1 MAGLHFDATC
11 NNEDVMRKVRESQKA
26 FTELANTAEA
36 QGKRIDVAFEKI
48 SLKSLERV
56 QEIMKSFPKEVQGI
70 SSFQKQVDELEK
82 HIERV
87 NQRIVSVGSGKLNPT
102 LSDTS
107 SNINIGDVLK
117 QQVYVGAQSINT
129 LTEKIIQQKILIK
142 DIEND
147 VRTLGEA
154 YRKAGAGTTRGN
166 ALFADFKGAKAA
178 LQEEKA
184 ALFDLQTQ
192 QAQARLSVRKLKDE
206 QSLYQ
211 KETQKVVDSNNQM
224 AVSFQKTLAAIGG
237 TAMLKKFVSDVVKVR
252 GEMQQ
257 IEVSLSTLLQN
268 KEKADTLMSQIVK
281 TAAETPFS
289 VTELATGSKQLV
301 AYGFQAEE
309 VNDTL
314 IRLGNIASGL
324 GLPLE
329 RLTYLYGTTMT
340 QGRLYARD
348 LMQFTTSG
356 IPMLQGLADM
366 YGKSTDE
373 VNKMVSAGKIG
384 FPEVKKVIE
393 NLTDEGGK
401 FFNLMQEQ
409 SKTLTG
415 KISNLGDAWD
425 EMLNKIGQSNE
436 GILNG
441 SLDSTKYLVE
451 HYEAVG
457 KVLIGLIS
465 TFGAYKAATI
475 AYYAISKTYG
485 VYDIATKE
493 LQFVATMKNIVA
505 TKALAVQQAILN
517 KTALANPYVLVATL
531 VVGAAAAMWALH
543 DSTTAAEKAQRKFND
558 EQEKFNKQ
566 QEDRKR
572 KIESLIRTIQ
582 DETETEYARVEA
594 YEELQRYSP
603 ALVAAYSREELATL
617 ELAKSQKVL
626 NEERDKTDYS
636 SIISN
641 VEKYTEY
648 VNRLSKNGDKLR
660 NVGNMYSG
668 MVGEYGINTTW
679 NDRLELAKEDL
690 KKWQEA
696 LNTYNRLKKE
706 AEENAKPVEVKLLEA
721 KSSRDEIVQEFA
733 AAKFTFEEEQRKIK
747 ESGFGIIPID
757 VQIRFDNAKEQLSNI
772 DKIIAS
778 LMGKS
783 SQTYKEAY
791 DTAKIEWKAAQ
802 KAFEESKKKSKAE
815 YVAAKKDLDDK
826 EKVFKDLGGVINTSK
841 QENAADKLRKEQE
854 KYNQLLDKNKREQNR
869 AEKDAQ
875 FESEQTGID
884 ALQDGSEK
892 TLKQRKLNHEKEL
905 EAIKREAEDNKL
917 AAIEKARG
925 EFDANESV
933 KAAEKTKYVKQTFNV
948 EEYIKSQP
956 AQDIFKKED
965 ERVQDKIISKE
976 IQYNRGDDL
985 KYILDEYQ
993 DYTDKRLAIE
1003 KKFNEDIATLQEQRK
1018 QAEKDGNTEQVEQ
1031 IDRSIAQATKN
1042 KGMELMG
1049 LDYDK
1054 LKESPEYIRAFENLK
1069 ETSSETLN
1077 SLLSQ
1082 LENAKGAAAKV
1093 LSPDQLREYTTTIQE
1108 IMDELDARNP
1118 FQSLSDKKKE
1128 LAEAEEELAK
1138 AQIELE
1144 NARAQAEAVKGGAM
1158 IENGIKSSKY
1168 NPKTG
1173 KIDSTKS
1180 YLTEAQALDKVKK
1193 KTDNYNEAKDK
1204 VTKSDAKVKKSQ
1216 KEVRS
1221 EIDELCN
1228 TIDDLGKSIGGPA
1241 GEIISLIGNIGSFT
1255 LMAMSGVEAA
1265 ADTSANAISTVEKA
1279 SVILAII
1286 SAAMQIGM
1294 KIFDLFGKDDTTEK
1308 YEKAKEAYE
1317 SYINI
1322 LDRVIEKQLKLAETL
1337 TGNNANA
1344 AYNKAIELIRL
1355 QNENARVLGKQYL
1368 NSGAS
1373 GKSHSKG
1380 YTEVEDMS
1388 TEGWKQAADTLGISV
1403 DEFKEKMGGR
1413 MAGLF
1418 DLTDEQLAKL
1428 QENAGIFW
1436 SQLDSDTQKFA
1447 DQIVDGVT
1455 QVAEVVEQKITDATL
1470 IDIDGLRSDFQDLL
1484 TDMDADSADFAD
1496 NFEEYMKNA
1505 ILNSMLKES
1514 YMGRLTEWRKKFY
1527 AAMDNGVTEKEYNDL
1542 KEEGQQIADEMKERR
1557 DEMADMFA
1565 WTGESSSQSSSQK
1578 GFAAMSQ
1585 DTGEELNGRFTALQI
1600 SNEEIKNSM
1609 LSMLVS
1615 MNLISVTVGN
1625 NSITLTEIRNL
1636 AISSNSYLEDIAGYQ
1651 KRIVNEFG
1659 NKLDSINSGIKQ
1671 FNSK

>member
-1 MAGLHFDATC
+1 MAGLHFDATY

-129 LTEKIIQQKILIK
+129 LTEKIIQQKTLIK

-314 IRLGNIASGL
+314 VRLGNIASGL

-415 KISNLGDAWD
+415 KISNLGDSWD

-441 SLDSTKYLVE
+441 SLDTAKYLVE

-465 TFGAYKAATI
+465 TFGVYKAATI
-475 AYYAISKTYG
+475 AYYTISKTYG

-493 LQFVATMKNIVA
+493 LQFVATMKNIAA

-582 DETETEYARVEA
+582 DETETEYARIEA

-603 ALVAAYSREELATL
+603 ALAAAYSREELATL

-626 NEERDKTDYS
+626 NEERDKTNYS

-668 MVGEYGINTTW
+668 MVGEYGTNTTW

-690 KKWQEA
+690 KKWQKA
-696 LNTYNRLKKE
+696 LTAYNRLKKE

-721 KSSRDEIVQEFA
+721 KNSRDEISQEFDD
-733 AAKFTFEEEQRKIK
+733 AKLSLEEEQRKIK

-826 EKVFKDLGGVINTSK
+826 EKVFKDLGGVTNTSK
-841 QENAADKLRKEQE
+841 QESAADKLRKEQE
-854 KYNQLLDKNKREQNR
+854 KRNEALLTLQRNNQKSEIDLMEEGSKKKIAQIELDYKNEIAAIKKQEEEWSKAQGGKLTEKQSQEISIAYTQAEDKKDKGVSDVKKETQKEEEERLRAAQDAWNEYYKSYGTFEEKRLALAKEYQQKIKEVQNDKNKSGDEKNALIATLQKEWDEALANLNLDKLKQDINWEVVFGDMSKVTKKQLQQVKKQLQEFKKSPEFKTSTPEQIKVIEEALNNINNALVDKGGFFGGLTDSLTEYEGTVYKVKEAQEELEKALKSGDEVAIEKAKKKKNAAEQNQANAQANVEKSKDKAIGNITAVSNAIVQLGKENVSLSDIGNTVGALVDTLSASGTKIGGIISAILSIIDAAGEVGTFQYGMDIIENISSTVTDAFARDTEAITGLDMSFMKSADYDDYNELVEEYGTLLDVWDQLLDKK
-869 AEKDAQ
+869 
-875 FESEQTGID
+875 
-884 ALQDGSEK
+884 
-892 TLKQRKLNHEKEL
+892 
-905 EAIKREAEDNKL
+905 
-917 AAIEKARG
+917 KA
-925 EFDANESV
+925 
-933 KAAEKTKYVKQTFNV
+933 
-948 EEYIKSQP
+948 YIKESYGAEVTKVGQE
-956 AQDIFKKED
+956 ALDI
-965 ERVQDKIISKE
+965 
-976 IQYNRGDDL
+976 
-985 KYILDEYQ
+985 
-993 DYTDKRLAIE
+993 
-1003 KKFNEDIATLQEQRK
+1003 
-1018 QAEKDGNTEQVEQ
+1018 
-1031 IDRSIAQATKN
+1031 
-1042 KGMELMG
+1042 
-1049 LDYDK
+1049 
-1054 LKESPEYIRAFENLK
+1054 
-1069 ETSSETLN
+1069 LN
-1077 SLLSQ
+1077 S
-1082 LENAKGAAAKV
+1082 E
-1093 LSPDQLREYTTTIQE
+1093 REIT
-1108 IMDELDARNP
+1108 
-1118 FQSLSDKKKE
+1118 KE
-1128 LAEAEEELAK
+1128 LA
-1138 AQIELE
+1138 
-1144 NARAQAEAVKGGAM
+1144 
-1158 IENGIKSSKY
+1158 SSR
-1168 NPKTG
+1168 
-1173 KIDSTKS
+1173 
-1180 YLTEAQALDKVKK
+1180 LD
-1193 KTDNYNEAKDK
+1193 A
-1204 VTKSDAKVKKSQ
+1204 
-1216 KEVRS
+1216 
-1221 EIDELCN
+1221 
-1228 TIDDLGKSIGGPA
+1228 GKSAGSHSINYRMWKGSYDYNGTNWKDVAGDISKALGGVDFSNMWSMLNMSA
-1241 GEIISLIGNIGSFT
+1241 EQLEWIKTNYTGLWANMDGDFRGYLDDIIKYGDTEKDIINSINEQLTQMSFDSLFDSFLNT
-1255 LMAMSGVEAA
+1255 LM
-1265 ADTSANAISTVEKA
+1265 
-1279 SVILAII
+1279 
-1286 SAAMQIGM
+1286 
-1294 KIFDLFGKDDTTEK
+1294 
-1308 YEKAKEAYE
+1308 
-1317 SYINI
+1317 
-1322 LDRVIEKQLKLAETL
+1322 
-1337 TGNNANA
+1337 
-1344 AYNKAIELIRL
+1344 
-1355 QNENARVLGKQYL
+1355 
-1368 NSGAS
+1368 
-1373 GKSHSKG
+1373 
-1380 YTEVEDMS
+1380 
-1388 TEGWKQAADTLGISV
+1388 
-1403 DEFKEKMGGR
+1403 
-1413 MAGLF
+1413 
-1418 DLTDEQLAKL
+1418 
-1428 QENAGIFW
+1428 
-1436 SQLDSDTQKFA
+1436 
-1447 DQIVDGVT
+1447 
-1455 QVAEVVEQKITDATL
+1455 
-1470 IDIDGLRSDFQDLL
+1470 
-1484 TDMDADSADFAD
+1484 DMDASSKDFAD
-1496 NFEEYMKNA
+1496 NFEEYMRKA
-1505 ILNSMLKES
+1505 IFTS
-1514 YMGRLTEWRKKFY
+1514 
-1527 AAMDNGVTEKEYNDL
+1527 
-1542 KEEGQQIADEMKERR
+1542 
-1557 DEMADMFA
+1557 MFA
-1565 WTGESSSQSSSQK
+1565 KNYEGALEDWYEAFAEANKKEGGITASDVKDLRNKWDDIVNGALSDREAWEQIVGSSGASTSQSSSQK

-1600 SNEEIKNSM
+1600 AGEEIKNSM

>member
-1 MAGLHFDATC
+1 MAGLHFDATY

-129 LTEKIIQQKILIK
+129 LTEKIIQQKTLIK

-314 IRLGNIASGL
+314 VRLGNIASGL

-415 KISNLGDAWD
+415 KISNLGDSWD

-441 SLDSTKYLVE
+441 SLDTAKYLVE

-465 TFGAYKAATI
+465 TFGVYKAATI
-475 AYYAISKTYG
+475 AYYTISKTYG

-493 LQFVATMKNIVA
+493 LQFVATMKNIAA

-582 DETETEYARVEA
+582 DETETEYARIEA

-603 ALVAAYSREELATL
+603 ALAAAYSREELATL

-626 NEERDKTDYS
+626 NEERDKTNYS

-668 MVGEYGINTTW
+668 MVGEYGTNTTW

-690 KKWQEA
+690 KKWQKA
-696 LNTYNRLKKE
+696 LTTYNRLKKE

-721 KSSRDEIVQEFA
+721 KNSRDEISQEFDD
-733 AAKFTFEEEQRKIK
+733 AKLSLEEEQRKIK

-826 EKVFKDLGGVINTSK
+826 EKVFKDLGGVTNTSK
-841 QENAADKLRKEQE
+841 QESAADKLRKQQESIREQQDKNAQLDKKQSLDRQRQQQDLKNQAAQAEIDALDDSFEKIEKQRILNNKKEIQSLERQKEDFINAVIQFEKEKFDAKENLIAKQNPKHVKETFDPSTVKVNTSVFDGIIGNTSKKQLNDKVREQE
-854 KYNQLLDKNKREQNR
+854 DSWNEYLIKYGLFTQKKEAIDRKYKNLIEEASDAGKAATLQKEWDEALANLNLDKLKQDINWEVVFGDMSKVTKKQLQQVKKQLQEFKKSPEFKTSTPEQIKVIEEALNNINNALVDKGGFFGGLTDSLTEYEGTVYKVKEAQEELEKALKSGDEVAIEKAKKKKNAAEQNQANAQANVEKSKDKAIGNITAVSNAIVQLGKENVSLSDIGNTVGALVDTLSASGTKIGGIISAILSIIDAAGEVGTFQYGMDIIENISSTVTDAFARDTEAITGLDMSFMKSADYDDYNELVEEYGTLLDVWDQLLDKK
-869 AEKDAQ
+869 
-875 FESEQTGID
+875 
-884 ALQDGSEK
+884 
-892 TLKQRKLNHEKEL
+892 
-905 EAIKREAEDNKL
+905 
-917 AAIEKARG
+917 KA
-925 EFDANESV
+925 
-933 KAAEKTKYVKQTFNV
+933 
-948 EEYIKSQP
+948 YIKESYGAEVTKVGQE
-956 AQDIFKKED
+956 ALDI
-965 ERVQDKIISKE
+965 
-976 IQYNRGDDL
+976 
-985 KYILDEYQ
+985 
-993 DYTDKRLAIE
+993 
-1003 KKFNEDIATLQEQRK
+1003 
-1018 QAEKDGNTEQVEQ
+1018 
-1031 IDRSIAQATKN
+1031 
-1042 KGMELMG
+1042 
-1049 LDYDK
+1049 
-1054 LKESPEYIRAFENLK
+1054 
-1069 ETSSETLN
+1069 LN
-1077 SLLSQ
+1077 S
-1082 LENAKGAAAKV
+1082 E
-1093 LSPDQLREYTTTIQE
+1093 REIT
-1108 IMDELDARNP
+1108 
-1118 FQSLSDKKKE
+1118 KE
-1128 LAEAEEELAK
+1128 LASSRLDAGKSAGSHS
-1138 AQIELE
+1138 I
-1144 NARAQAEAVKGGAM
+1144 NYRMWKGSYDY
-1158 IENGIKSSKY
+1158 NGINWKDVAGDISKALGGVDFS
-1168 NPKTG
+1168 NMWSMLNMSAEQLEWIKTNYTG
-1173 KIDSTKS
+1173 LWANMDGDFRGYLDDIIKYGDTEKDIINSINEQLTQMSFDS
-1180 YLTEAQALDKVKK
+1180 LFD
-1193 KTDNYNEAKDK
+1193 
-1204 VTKSDAKVKKSQ
+1204 
-1216 KEVRS
+1216 
-1221 EIDELCN
+1221 
-1228 TIDDLGKSIGGPA
+1228 
-1241 GEIISLIGNIGSFT
+1241 SFLNT
-1255 LMAMSGVEAA
+1255 LM
-1265 ADTSANAISTVEKA
+1265 
-1279 SVILAII
+1279 
-1286 SAAMQIGM
+1286 
-1294 KIFDLFGKDDTTEK
+1294 
-1308 YEKAKEAYE
+1308 
-1317 SYINI
+1317 
-1322 LDRVIEKQLKLAETL
+1322 
-1337 TGNNANA
+1337 
-1344 AYNKAIELIRL
+1344 
-1355 QNENARVLGKQYL
+1355 
-1368 NSGAS
+1368 
-1373 GKSHSKG
+1373 
-1380 YTEVEDMS
+1380 
-1388 TEGWKQAADTLGISV
+1388 
-1403 DEFKEKMGGR
+1403 
-1413 MAGLF
+1413 
-1418 DLTDEQLAKL
+1418 
-1428 QENAGIFW
+1428 
-1436 SQLDSDTQKFA
+1436 
-1447 DQIVDGVT
+1447 
-1455 QVAEVVEQKITDATL
+1455 
-1470 IDIDGLRSDFQDLL
+1470 
-1484 TDMDADSADFAD
+1484 DMDASSKDFAD
-1496 NFEEYMKNA
+1496 NFEEYMRKA
-1505 ILNSMLKES
+1505 IFTS
-1514 YMGRLTEWRKKFY
+1514 
-1527 AAMDNGVTEKEYNDL
+1527 
-1542 KEEGQQIADEMKERR
+1542 
-1557 DEMADMFA
+1557 MFA
-1565 WTGESSSQSSSQK
+1565 KNYEGALENWYEAFAEANKKEGGITASDVKDLRNKWDDIVNGALSDREAWEQIVGSSGASTSQSSSQK

-1585 DTGEELNGRFTALQI
+1585 DTGEELNGRFTALQVAG
-1600 SNEEIKNSM
+1600 EEIKNSM

>member
-1 MAGLHFDATC
+1 MAGLHFDATY

-129 LTEKIIQQKILIK
+129 LTEKIIQQKTLIK

-314 IRLGNIASGL
+314 VRLGNIASGL

-415 KISNLGDAWD
+415 KISNLGDSWD
-425 EMLNKIGQSNE
+425 EMLNKIGKSNE
-436 GILNG
+436 DTLNA
-441 SLDSTKYLVE
+441 SLDTAKYLVE
-451 HYEAVG
+451 HYETVG
-457 KVLIGLIS
+457 RILIGLIS
-465 TFGAYKAATI
+465 TYGTYKAATI
-475 AYYAISKTYG
+475 SYDAITKTYG
-485 VYDIATKE
+485 VFDISTKE

-505 TKALAVQQAILN
+505 TKAMTVQQALLN
-517 KTALANPYVLVATL
+517 KTMLSNSYVLVATL
-531 VVGAAAAMWALH
+531 LVGAATAMWALH
-543 DSTTAAEKAQRKFND
+543 DATTIQERELARISDRTDKYNKYLDDEKKHINDLLSVLQDENATQKEKIEVFNVLQSKYPNIFNKYKTEKELIDNLTDARRLENEQIRIRQELMNVKNNNDDVTRYKELQRFLSLAQKKKSGRTSTEESDFNFLLKKYEVNKRGVGISVEDYIIEMMGALSDTIGAGQEVIRRQEQTAWEASIDTMDKTTATGYKKMLEGYQVLLKDSGKEWIKIQGAEAPVNAEILATRIKQLNDRVLNAEWKSAETYRNEAKAAWEKAKKEVEDVKSGKATYKSEENYQKTLKEKNDAVSVAEKRYKNLGGLTGSALSR
-558 EQEKFNKQ
+558 QEKETEKLRIQ
-566 QEDRKR
+566 QEKYSLLLDKQALEKNRQAEDLENQLTQTKINKETDGFKR
-572 KIESLIRTIQ
+572 VQLQRELDNKKEIQNLERQKEDYIRTIIQ
-582 DETETEYARVEA
+582 
-594 YEELQRYSP
+594 
-603 ALVAAYSREELATL
+603 L
-617 ELAKSQKVL
+617 EK
-626 NEERDKTDYS
+626 
-636 SIISN
+636 
-641 VEKYTEY
+641 EKF
-648 VNRLSKNGDKLR
+648 D
-660 NVGNMYSG
+660 
-668 MVGEYGINTTW
+668 
-679 NDRLELAKEDL
+679 AKEDL
-690 KKWQEA
+690 IAKQNPKHVKETFDPSTVKVNTSVFDGIIGNTSKKQINDKIREQEDSWNEYLTKYGTFQQKKAAIEQKYQSLIKEAPDAGKAAALQKEWEESLANLNLSKLKQDINWEVVFGDMSKVTKKQLQQVKKQLQEFKKSPEFKTSTPEQIKVIEEA
-696 LNTYNRLKKE
+696 LNNINTALVDKGGFFGGLTDSLTEYEGTVYKVKE
-706 AEENAKPVEVKLLEA
+706 AQEELEKALKSGDEVAIEKAKKKKNAAEQNQANAQANVE
-721 KSSRDEIVQEFA
+721 KSKDKAIGNITAVSNAIVQLGKENVSLSDIGNTVGA
-733 AAKFTFEEEQRKIK
+733 LVDTLSASGTKI
-747 ESGFGIIPID
+747 GGIISAILSIID
-757 VQIRFDNAKEQLSNI
+757 AAGEVGTFQYGMDIIENI
-772 DKIIAS
+772 SSTVTDAFARDTEAITGLDMS
-778 LMGKS
+778 FMKS
-783 SQTYKEAY
+783 ADY
-791 DTAKIEWKAAQ
+791 DDYNELV
-802 KAFEESKKKSKAE
+802 EE
-815 YVAAKKDLDDK
+815 YGTLLDVWD
-826 EKVFKDLGGVINTSK
+826 
-841 QENAADKLRKEQE
+841 
-854 KYNQLLDKNKREQNR
+854 QLLDKK
-869 AEKDAQ
+869 
-875 FESEQTGID
+875 
-884 ALQDGSEK
+884 
-892 TLKQRKLNHEKEL
+892 
-905 EAIKREAEDNKL
+905 
-917 AAIEKARG
+917 KA
-925 EFDANESV
+925 
-933 KAAEKTKYVKQTFNV
+933 
-948 EEYIKSQP
+948 YIKESYGAEVTKVGQE
-956 AQDIFKKED
+956 ALDI
-965 ERVQDKIISKE
+965 
-976 IQYNRGDDL
+976 
-985 KYILDEYQ
+985 
-993 DYTDKRLAIE
+993 
-1003 KKFNEDIATLQEQRK
+1003 
-1018 QAEKDGNTEQVEQ
+1018 
-1031 IDRSIAQATKN
+1031 
-1042 KGMELMG
+1042 
-1049 LDYDK
+1049 
-1054 LKESPEYIRAFENLK
+1054 
-1069 ETSSETLN
+1069 LN
-1077 SLLSQ
+1077 S
-1082 LENAKGAAAKV
+1082 E
-1093 LSPDQLREYTTTIQE
+1093 REIT
-1108 IMDELDARNP
+1108 
-1118 FQSLSDKKKE
+1118 KE
-1128 LAEAEEELAK
+1128 LASSRLDAGKSAGSHS
-1138 AQIELE
+1138 I
-1144 NARAQAEAVKGGAM
+1144 NYRMWKGSYDY
-1158 IENGIKSSKY
+1158 NGINWKDVAGDISKALGGVDFS
-1168 NPKTG
+1168 NMWSMLNMSAEQLEWIKTNYTG
-1173 KIDSTKS
+1173 LWANMDGDFRGYLDDIIKYGDTEKDIINSINEQLTQMSFDS
-1180 YLTEAQALDKVKK
+1180 LFD
-1193 KTDNYNEAKDK
+1193 
-1204 VTKSDAKVKKSQ
+1204 
-1216 KEVRS
+1216 
-1221 EIDELCN
+1221 
-1228 TIDDLGKSIGGPA
+1228 
-1241 GEIISLIGNIGSFT
+1241 SFLNT
-1255 LMAMSGVEAA
+1255 LM
-1265 ADTSANAISTVEKA
+1265 
-1279 SVILAII
+1279 
-1286 SAAMQIGM
+1286 
-1294 KIFDLFGKDDTTEK
+1294 
-1308 YEKAKEAYE
+1308 
-1317 SYINI
+1317 
-1322 LDRVIEKQLKLAETL
+1322 
-1337 TGNNANA
+1337 
-1344 AYNKAIELIRL
+1344 
-1355 QNENARVLGKQYL
+1355 
-1368 NSGAS
+1368 
-1373 GKSHSKG
+1373 
-1380 YTEVEDMS
+1380 
-1388 TEGWKQAADTLGISV
+1388 
-1403 DEFKEKMGGR
+1403 
-1413 MAGLF
+1413 
-1418 DLTDEQLAKL
+1418 
-1428 QENAGIFW
+1428 
-1436 SQLDSDTQKFA
+1436 
-1447 DQIVDGVT
+1447 
-1455 QVAEVVEQKITDATL
+1455 
-1470 IDIDGLRSDFQDLL
+1470 
-1484 TDMDADSADFAD
+1484 DMDASSKDFAD
-1496 NFEEYMKNA
+1496 NFEEYMRKA
-1505 ILNSMLKES
+1505 IFTS
-1514 YMGRLTEWRKKFY
+1514 
-1527 AAMDNGVTEKEYNDL
+1527 
-1542 KEEGQQIADEMKERR
+1542 
-1557 DEMADMFA
+1557 MFA
-1565 WTGESSSQSSSQK
+1565 KNYEGALEDWYEAFAEANKKEGGITASDVKDLRNKWDDIVNGALSDREAWEQIVGSSGASTSQSSSQK

>member
-1 MAGLHFDATC
+1 MAGLHFDATY

-129 LTEKIIQQKILIK
+129 LTEKIIQQKTLIK

-314 IRLGNIASGL
+314 VRLGNIASGL

-415 KISNLGDAWD
+415 KISNLGDSWD
-425 EMLNKIGQSNE
+425 EILNKIGQSNE
-436 GILNG
+436 GIING
-441 SLDSTKYLVE
+441 SLDSAKYLVE

-493 LQFVATMKNIVA
+493 LQFIATMKNIVA

-572 KIESLIRTIQ
+572 KIESLIQTIQ
-582 DETETEYARVEA
+582 DETETEYARIEA

-603 ALVAAYSREELATL
+603 ALAAAYSREELATL

-626 NEERDKTDYS
+626 NEERDKTNYS

-668 MVGEYGINTTW
+668 MVGEYGTNTTW

-696 LNTYNRLKKE
+696 LNTYHRLKKE
-706 AEENAKPVEVKLLEA
+706 AEENSKPVEVKLLEA

-826 EKVFKDLGGVINTSK
+826 EKVFKDLGGVTNTSK
-841 QENAADKLRKEQE
+841 QENAADKLRKQQESIRKQKDENAQLEKKQSLDRQRQQQDLEHQVAQAEIDALDDSFEKKEKQRELDNKKEIQNLERQKEDYIRTIIQFEKEKFDAKENLIAKQNPKHVKETFDPSTVKVNTSVFDGIIGNTSKKQINDKIREQE
-854 KYNQLLDKNKREQNR
+854 DSWNEYLIKYGTFTQKKEAIDRKYISLVNEAADAGQAATFQKEWDEEIANLDLSKLKEGINWEMIFGDLSKVTKDQLTKIKKQLQEFKKSPEFKNSTPEQIQIIETAINSINDALVDKGGFFGGLGESLNEYEESVLKVKEAQEELEKALKSGNEVAIEKAKKKQNAAEQNQANAQTNVEKSKDKAISNITAVANAMTQLGSAEFSLSSFGTVVGGLVDALSESGSKIGGIIAAILSLLDEFGKDGGIEFGKNVVNNVISAIGGTVEVPFKMLGIDMGLGGANYSKYEEMVAKYDTLLDVWDQLLDKKK
-869 AEKDAQ
+869 AYIK
-875 FESEQTGID
+875 ESYGIEATKVGQE
-884 ALQDGSEK
+884 ALDLLNSEK
-892 TLKQRKLNHEKEL
+892 Q
-905 EAIKREAEDNKL
+905 
-917 AAIEKARG
+917 
-925 EFDANESV
+925 
-933 KAAEKTKYVKQTFNV
+933 
-948 EEYIKSQP
+948 
-956 AQDIFKKED
+956 
-965 ERVQDKIISKE
+965 II
-976 IQYNRGDDL
+976 
-985 KYILDEYQ
+985 
-993 DYTDKRLAIE
+993 
-1003 KKFNEDIATLQEQRK
+1003 
-1018 QAEKDGNTEQVEQ
+1018 
-1031 IDRSIAQATKN
+1031 
-1042 KGMELMG
+1042 
-1049 LDYDK
+1049 
-1054 LKESPEYIRAFENLK
+1054 
-1069 ETSSETLN
+1069 
-1077 SLLSQ
+1077 
-1082 LENAKGAAAKV
+1082 
-1093 LSPDQLREYTTTIQE
+1093 
-1108 IMDELDARNP
+1108 
-1118 FQSLSDKKKE
+1118 KE
-1128 LAEAEEELAK
+1128 LATS
-1138 AQIELE
+1138 
-1144 NARAQAEAVKGGAM
+1144 R
-1158 IENGIKSSKY
+1158 
-1168 NPKTG
+1168 
-1173 KIDSTKS
+1173 
-1180 YLTEAQALDKVKK
+1180 LD
-1193 KTDNYNEAKDK
+1193 
-1204 VTKSDAKVKKSQ
+1204 
-1216 KEVRS
+1216 
-1221 EIDELCN
+1221 
-1228 TIDDLGKSIGGPA
+1228 
-1241 GEIISLIGNIGSFT
+1241 
-1255 LMAMSGVEAA
+1255 
-1265 ADTSANAISTVEKA
+1265 
-1279 SVILAII
+1279 
-1286 SAAMQIGM
+1286 
-1294 KIFDLFGKDDTTEK
+1294 
-1308 YEKAKEAYE
+1308 
-1317 SYINI
+1317 
-1322 LDRVIEKQLKLAETL
+1322 
-1337 TGNNANA
+1337 
-1344 AYNKAIELIRL
+1344 
-1355 QNENARVLGKQYL
+1355 
-1368 NSGAS
+1368 SGAS
-1373 GKSHSKG
+1373 AGSHSIKYRMWEG
-1380 YTEVEDMS
+1380 SYKYDGKNWKDVAGNISRELGGVDFSSMSSMLNMSAEQLEWIKNNYSGLWAHMDSDFRDYLENIIQYGDTEKEIIDSINEQLTQMS
-1388 TEGWKQAADTLGISV
+1388 FDS
-1403 DEFKEKMGGR
+1403 
-1413 MAGLF
+1413 LF
-1418 DLTDEQLAKL
+1418 DSFL
-1428 QENAGIFW
+1428 N
-1436 SQLDSDTQKFA
+1436 
-1447 DQIVDGVT
+1447 
-1455 QVAEVVEQKITDATL
+1455 TL
-1470 IDIDGLRSDFQDLL
+1470 M
-1484 TDMDADSADFAD
+1484 DMDASSKDFAN
-1496 NFEEYMKNA
+1496 NFEEYMRKA
-1505 ILNSMLKES
+1505 IFTS
-1514 YMGRLTEWRKKFY
+1514 
-1527 AAMDNGVTEKEYNDL
+1527 
-1542 KEEGQQIADEMKERR
+1542 
-1557 DEMADMFA
+1557 MFA
-1565 WTGESSSQSSSQK
+1565 KNYEGALEDWYEAFAEANKKEGGITASDVKDLRNKWDDIVNGALSDREAWEQIVGSSGASTSQSSSQK

>member
-1 MAGLHFDATC
+1 MAGLHFDATY

-129 LTEKIIQQKILIK
+129 LTEKIIQQKTLIK

-301 AYGFQAEE
+301 AYGFQVEE

-314 IRLGNIASGL
+314 VRLGNIASGL

-415 KISNLGDAWD
+415 KISNLGDSWD
-425 EMLNKIGQSNE
+425 EILNKIGQSNE
-436 GILNG
+436 GIING
-441 SLDSTKYLVE
+441 SLDSAKYLVE

-465 TFGAYKAATI
+465 TFGAYKAAII

-493 LQFVATMKNIVA
+493 LQFIATMKNIVA

-572 KIESLIRTIQ
+572 KIESLIQTIQ
-582 DETETEYARVEA
+582 EETETEYARIEA
-594 YEELQRYSP
+594 HEELQRYSP
-603 ALVAAYSREELATL
+603 ALAAAYSREELATL

-626 NEERDKTDYS
+626 NEERDKTNYS

-668 MVGEYGINTTW
+668 MVGEYGTNTTW

-696 LNTYNRLKKE
+696 LNTYHRLKKE
-706 AEENAKPVEVKLLEA
+706 AEENSKPVEVKLLEA

-826 EKVFKDLGGVINTSK
+826 EKVFKDLGGVTNISK
-841 QENAADKLRKEQE
+841 QESAADKLRKQQESIREQQDKNAQLDKKQSLDRQRQQQDLENQAAQAEIDALDDSFEKIEKQRILNNKKEIQSLERQKEDFINAVIQFEKEKFDAKENLIAKQNPKHVNGTFDPSTVKVNTSVFDGIIGNTSKKQLNDKVREQE
-854 KYNQLLDKNKREQNR
+854 DSWNEYLIKYGLFTQKKEAIDRKYKNLIEEASDAGKAATLQKEWDEALANLNLDKLKQDINWEVVFGDMSKVTKKQLQQVKKQLQEFKKSPEFKTSTPEQIKVIEEALNNINNALVDKGGFFGGLTDSLTEYEGTVYKVKEAQEELEKALKSGDEVAIEKAKKKKNAAEQNQANAQANVEKSKDKAIGNITAVSNAIVQLGKENVSLSDIGNTVGALVDTLSASGTKIGGIISAILSIIDAAGEVGTFQYGMDIIENISSTVTDAFARDTEAITGLDMSFMKSADYDDYNELVEEYGTLLDVWDQLLDKK
-869 AEKDAQ
+869 
-875 FESEQTGID
+875 
-884 ALQDGSEK
+884 
-892 TLKQRKLNHEKEL
+892 
-905 EAIKREAEDNKL
+905 
-917 AAIEKARG
+917 KA
-925 EFDANESV
+925 
-933 KAAEKTKYVKQTFNV
+933 
-948 EEYIKSQP
+948 YIKESYGAEVTKVGQE
-956 AQDIFKKED
+956 ALDI
-965 ERVQDKIISKE
+965 
-976 IQYNRGDDL
+976 
-985 KYILDEYQ
+985 
-993 DYTDKRLAIE
+993 
-1003 KKFNEDIATLQEQRK
+1003 
-1018 QAEKDGNTEQVEQ
+1018 
-1031 IDRSIAQATKN
+1031 
-1042 KGMELMG
+1042 
-1049 LDYDK
+1049 
-1054 LKESPEYIRAFENLK
+1054 
-1069 ETSSETLN
+1069 LN
-1077 SLLSQ
+1077 S
-1082 LENAKGAAAKV
+1082 E
-1093 LSPDQLREYTTTIQE
+1093 REIT
-1108 IMDELDARNP
+1108 
-1118 FQSLSDKKKE
+1118 KE
-1128 LAEAEEELAK
+1128 LA
-1138 AQIELE
+1138 
-1144 NARAQAEAVKGGAM
+1144 
-1158 IENGIKSSKY
+1158 SSR
-1168 NPKTG
+1168 
-1173 KIDSTKS
+1173 
-1180 YLTEAQALDKVKK
+1180 LD
-1193 KTDNYNEAKDK
+1193 A
-1204 VTKSDAKVKKSQ
+1204 
-1216 KEVRS
+1216 
-1221 EIDELCN
+1221 
-1228 TIDDLGKSIGGPA
+1228 GKSAGSHSINYRMWKGSYDYNGTNWKDVAGDISKALGGVDFSNMWSMLNMSA
-1241 GEIISLIGNIGSFT
+1241 EQLEWIKTNYTGLWANMDGDFRGYLDDIIKYGDTEKDIINSINEQLTQMSFDSLFDSFLNT
-1255 LMAMSGVEAA
+1255 LM
-1265 ADTSANAISTVEKA
+1265 
-1279 SVILAII
+1279 
-1286 SAAMQIGM
+1286 
-1294 KIFDLFGKDDTTEK
+1294 
-1308 YEKAKEAYE
+1308 
-1317 SYINI
+1317 
-1322 LDRVIEKQLKLAETL
+1322 
-1337 TGNNANA
+1337 
-1344 AYNKAIELIRL
+1344 
-1355 QNENARVLGKQYL
+1355 
-1368 NSGAS
+1368 
-1373 GKSHSKG
+1373 
-1380 YTEVEDMS
+1380 
-1388 TEGWKQAADTLGISV
+1388 
-1403 DEFKEKMGGR
+1403 
-1413 MAGLF
+1413 
-1418 DLTDEQLAKL
+1418 
-1428 QENAGIFW
+1428 
-1436 SQLDSDTQKFA
+1436 
-1447 DQIVDGVT
+1447 
-1455 QVAEVVEQKITDATL
+1455 
-1470 IDIDGLRSDFQDLL
+1470 
-1484 TDMDADSADFAD
+1484 DMDASSKDFAD
-1496 NFEEYMKNA
+1496 NFEEYMRKA
-1505 ILNSMLKES
+1505 IFTS
-1514 YMGRLTEWRKKFY
+1514 
-1527 AAMDNGVTEKEYNDL
+1527 
-1542 KEEGQQIADEMKERR
+1542 
-1557 DEMADMFA
+1557 MFA
-1565 WTGESSSQSSSQK
+1565 KNYEGALEDWYEAFAEANKKEGGITASDVKDLRNKWDDIVNGALSDREAWEQIVGSSGASTSQSSSQK

-1600 SNEEIKNSM
+1600 AGEEIKNSM